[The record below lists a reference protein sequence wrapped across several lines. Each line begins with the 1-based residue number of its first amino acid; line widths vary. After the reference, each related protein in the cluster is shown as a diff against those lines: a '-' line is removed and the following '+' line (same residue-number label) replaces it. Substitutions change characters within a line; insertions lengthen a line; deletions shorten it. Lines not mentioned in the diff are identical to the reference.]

1 MFAIYPGT
9 VSSLCPFLRGGHWGL
24 EKGYGQ
30 QPRLS
35 VGADSGTHTG
45 THIYQL
51 VSKPHVLLS
60 WPTVSLRRAHQT
72 PALVSLVIVTLCFHQ
87 PFFLECQLMSLQL
100 CTYHT
105 GLMCALKISKLI
117 DHFIR
122 SCPTQAPSFGHP
134 VLDCTSWKQGLSLAP
149 ISA

>member
-1 MFAIYPGT
+1 M
-9 VSSLCPFLRGGHWGL
+9 S
-24 EKGYGQ
+24 Q
-30 QPRLS
+30 QPQLS

-100 CTYHT
+100 CTYRT
-105 GLMCALKISKLI
+105 GLTCALKISKLI
-117 DHFIR
+117 DHFTR
-122 SCPTQAPSFGHP
+122 SCPTQAPSFWASRIGLYILKTGFVLGTHKCLRNAWWINEQISEMHAYVNGH
-134 VLDCTSWKQGLSLAP
+134 
-149 ISA
+149 I